1 MMKKSLHKIFL
12 MCLVL
17 VLAVG
22 CLVPAGRAAA
32 RTDDDAMMEGL
43 RGALSEIFGE
53 QVEDWEFYYE
63 SEDGHKEVY
72 EFEEWNEEDYG
83 YGDRYGSD
91 REYARQILEENLART
106 GISLNKT
113 RTVYDFYGEFDR
125 SDWVEIEERIR
136 EKERESGISIRVFV
150 AAMDMDVE
158 KYFLEECADALCDGG
173 YAEEDLAI
181 MLLNLDTYDRGVCI
195 QGYGLCEERVNDDR
209 IEYILDDIIEHF
221 SEDDYV
227 YGVKLFA
234 TEAAYYAQSTDFGK
248 YFKDNSFEG
257 KMKRM
262 PWPLVIIGPA
272 AVAFVGI
279 LLMKGSKGGKMTT
292 NGLTYIQNGESG
304 LTANVDD
311 YVRTDVSKTYSPV
324 SSGSSGGR
332 SGGGR
337 SSGGGGRSG
346 GGRSHSGGSR
356 RF

>member
-1 MMKKSLHKIFL
+1 MKKSLHKIIWV
-12 MCLVL
+12 CLAF

-22 CLVPAGRAAA
+22 CLLPANAASA
-32 RTDDDAMMEGL
+32 DTREEAL
-43 RGALSEIFGE
+43 R
-53 QVEDWEFYYE
+53 
-63 SEDGHKEVY
+63 
-72 EFEEWNEEDYG
+72 
-83 YGDRYGSD
+83 
-91 REYARQILEENLART
+91 ILENNLSRT
-106 GISLNKT
+106 GMSFDEYRRI
-113 RTVYDFYGEFDR
+113 YDFYGKFSR
-125 SDWVEIEERIR
+125 SELSEIEAWIC
-136 EKERESGISIRVFV
+136 EKEDESNISIRVFV
-150 AAMDMDVE
+150 AEMDMNME
-158 KYFLEECADALCDGG
+158 KYFLEECADALCDNG
-173 YAEEDLAI
+173 YAKEDLAI
-181 MLLNLDTYDRGVCI
+181 MLLNLDYNNRGVCI

-221 SEDDYV
+221 SDDDYV

-292 NGLTYIQNGESG
+292 NGLTYIQNGVSG
-304 LTANVDD
+304 LTANKDD
-311 YVRTDVSKTYSPV
+311 YVRTDVSKIYSPV

-337 SSGGGGRSG
+337 SSGGGGRSS

>member
-1 MMKKSLHKIFL
+1 MKKNLNKIVW
-12 MCLVL
+12 MCLIF
-17 VLAVG
+17 VLAIG
-22 CLVPAGRAAA
+22 CLLPAGTAAA
-32 RTDDDAMMEGL
+32 ETKDDALMESL
-43 RGALSEIFGE
+43 RDALSKFYEGTEGE
-53 QVEDWEFYYE
+53 FSFELNSEYGYNDSYEDDLWGDDSGERYE
-63 SEDGHKEVY
+63 SVY
-72 EFEEWNEEDYG
+72 QEAEE
-83 YGDRYGSD
+83 
-91 REYARQILEENLART
+91 ILYENLDRT
-106 GISLNKT
+106 GTELNEDQ
-113 RTVYDFYGEFDR
+113 RIYDFFGKFSRTELN
-125 SDWVEIEERIR
+125 EIESWI
-136 EKERESGISIRVFV
+136 EKKEEEGDISIRVFV
-150 AAMDMDVE
+150 AEMDMDVE

-221 SEDDYV
+221 SDKDYV

-234 TEAAYYAQSTDFGK
+234 TEAAYYAKSSNYGV

-262 PWPLVIIGPA
+262 PWPLIILGPA
-272 AVAFVGI
+272 IVAFVGI

-292 NGLTYIQNGESG
+292 NGLTYIQSGVSG
-304 LTANVDD
+304 LTANVDN

>member
-1 MMKKSLHKIFL
+1 MLPVST
-12 MCLVL
+12 
-17 VLAVG
+17 
-22 CLVPAGRAAA
+22 AAA
-32 RTDDDAMMEGL
+32 ETENDALMESLRDVLEEYYEETENDSYFELEPEDDLGDWYVSDDFFETRYDSVYEEAEAILLENLERTGEELNDDRRIYDFFGKFSRTDL
-43 RGALSEIFGE
+43 NEI
-53 QVEDWEFYYE
+53 EDW
-63 SEDGHKEVY
+63 
-72 EFEEWNEEDYG
+72 
-83 YGDRYGSD
+83 
-91 REYARQILEENLART
+91 
-106 GISLNKT
+106 
-113 RTVYDFYGEFDR
+113 
-125 SDWVEIEERIR
+125 IEE
-136 EKERESGISIRVFV
+136 KEEEGDISIRVFV
-150 AAMDMDVE
+150 TEMDMNME
-158 KYFLEECADALCDGG
+158 KYFLEECADALCDNG
-173 YAEEDLAI
+173 YAKEDLAI
-181 MLLNLDTYDRGVCI
+181 MLLNLDYNNRGVCI

-221 SEDDYV
+221 SDDDYV

-292 NGLTYIQNGESG
+292 DGLTYIQNGVSG
-304 LTANVDD
+304 LTANKDD

-332 SGGGR
+332 SSGGR
-337 SSGGGGRSG
+337 SSGGGGRSS

>member
-1 MMKKSLHKIFL
+1 MKKSLHKIIWV
-12 MCLVL
+12 CLAF

-22 CLVPAGRAAA
+22 CLLPANAASA
-32 RTDDDAMMEGL
+32 DTREEAL
-43 RGALSEIFGE
+43 RVLENNLS
-53 QVEDWEFYYE
+53 
-63 SEDGHKEVY
+63 
-72 EFEEWNEEDYG
+72 
-83 YGDRYGSD
+83 
-91 REYARQILEENLART
+91 RT
-106 GISLNKT
+106 GMSFDEYRRI
-113 RTVYDFYGEFDR
+113 YDFYGKFSR
-125 SDWVEIEERIR
+125 SELSEIEAWIC
-136 EKERESGISIRVFV
+136 EKEVESNISIRVFV
-150 AAMDMDVE
+150 AEMDADEE
-158 KYFLEECADALCDGG
+158 KYFLEECADTLCDNG
-173 YAEEDLAI
+173 YAKEDLAI
-181 MLLNLDTYDRGVCI
+181 MLLNLDDYDRGVCI
-195 QGYGLCEERVNDDR
+195 QGYGLCEQRVNDDR

-221 SEDDYV
+221 SDDDYV

-234 TEAAYYAQSTDFGK
+234 TEAAYYAQSTNFGK

-292 NGLTYIQNGESG
+292 NGLTYIQNGVSG
-304 LTANVDD
+304 LTANKDD

-337 SSGGGGRSG
+337 SSGGGGRSS

>member
-1 MMKKSLHKIFL
+1 MKKSLHKIIW

-22 CLVPAGRAAA
+22 CLLPVSTAAA
-32 RTDDDAMMEGL
+32 ETENDALMESLRDVLEEYYEESETDSYFELEPEDDLGDWYVSDDFFETRYDSVYEEAEAILLENLERTGEELNDDRRIYDFFGKFSRTDL
-43 RGALSEIFGE
+43 NEI
-53 QVEDWEFYYE
+53 EDW
-63 SEDGHKEVY
+63 
-72 EFEEWNEEDYG
+72 
-83 YGDRYGSD
+83 
-91 REYARQILEENLART
+91 
-106 GISLNKT
+106 
-113 RTVYDFYGEFDR
+113 
-125 SDWVEIEERIR
+125 IEE
-136 EKERESGISIRVFV
+136 KEEEGDISIRVFV
-150 AAMDMDVE
+150 AEMDMNME
-158 KYFLEECADALCDGG
+158 KYFLEECADALCDNG
-173 YAEEDLAI
+173 YAKEDLAI
-181 MLLNLDTYDRGVCI
+181 MLLNLDYNNRGVCI

-221 SEDDYV
+221 SDDDYV

-234 TEAAYYAQSTDFGK
+234 TEAAYYAQSTNFGK

-292 NGLTYIQNGESG
+292 DGLTYIQNGVSG
-304 LTANVDD
+304 LTANKDD

-332 SGGGR
+332 SSGGR
-337 SSGGGGRSG
+337 SSGGGGRSS

>member
-1 MMKKSLHKIFL
+1 MKKSLHKIIW
-12 MCLVL
+12 MCLAF

-22 CLVPAGRAAA
+22 CLLPAGTAAA
-32 RTDDDAMMEGL
+32 ETQEDALMEGL
-43 RGALSEIFGE
+43 RDALSKFYEGTEGE
-53 QVEDWEFYYE
+53 FSFELNSEYDYDDYYE
-63 SEDGHKEVY
+63 DDFWESDSGARYESVY
-72 EFEEWNEEDYG
+72 QEAEEILYENLDKSG
-83 YGDRYGSD
+83 MSLNSD
-91 REYARQILEENLART
+91 RRI
-106 GISLNKT
+106 
-113 RTVYDFYGEFDR
+113 YDFYGEFSR
-125 SDWVEIEERIR
+125 KELNKIEDWTR
-136 EKERESGISIRVFV
+136 EKEEEGDISIRVFV
-150 AAMDMDVE
+150 AAMDMEVE

-173 YAEEDLAI
+173 YAEGDLAI

-221 SEDDYV
+221 SDDDYV

-262 PWPLVIIGPA
+262 PWPLIIIGPA
-272 AVAFVGI
+272 IVAFAGI
-279 LLMKGSKGGKMTT
+279 LMMKGSKGGKMTA
-292 NGLTYIQNGESG
+292 NGQTYIQSGVSG
-304 LTANVDD
+304 LTANKDD

-337 SSGGGGRSG
+337 SSGGGGRSS

>member
-1 MMKKSLHKIFL
+1 MKKSLHKIIWV
-12 MCLVL
+12 CLAF

-22 CLVPAGRAAA
+22 CLLPANAASA
-32 RTDDDAMMEGL
+32 DTREEAL
-43 RGALSEIFGE
+43 R
-53 QVEDWEFYYE
+53 
-63 SEDGHKEVY
+63 
-72 EFEEWNEEDYG
+72 
-83 YGDRYGSD
+83 
-91 REYARQILEENLART
+91 ILENNLSRT
-106 GISLNKT
+106 GMSFDEYRRI
-113 RTVYDFYGEFDR
+113 YDFYGKFSR
-125 SDWVEIEERIR
+125 SELSEIEAWIC
-136 EKERESGISIRVFV
+136 EKEDESNISIRVFV
-150 AAMDMDVE
+150 AEMDADEE
-158 KYFLEECADALCDGG
+158 KYFLEECADTLCDNG
-173 YAEEDLAI
+173 YAKEDLAI
-181 MLLNLDTYDRGVCI
+181 MLLNLDDYDRGVCI

-221 SEDDYV
+221 SDDDYV

-234 TEAAYYAQSTDFGK
+234 TEAAYYAQSTNFGK

-292 NGLTYIQNGESG
+292 NGLTYIQNGVSG
-304 LTANVDD
+304 LTANKDD

-337 SSGGGGRSG
+337 SSGGGGRSS

>member
-1 MMKKSLHKIFL
+1 MKKSLHKIIWV
-12 MCLVL
+12 CLAF

-22 CLVPAGRAAA
+22 CLLPANTASADTR
-32 RTDDDAMMEGL
+32 EE
-43 RGALSEIFGE
+43 AL
-53 QVEDWEFYYE
+53 W
-63 SEDGHKEVY
+63 
-72 EFEEWNEEDYG
+72 
-83 YGDRYGSD
+83 
-91 REYARQILEENLART
+91 ILENNLSRT
-106 GISLNKT
+106 GMSFDEYRRI
-113 RTVYDFYGEFDR
+113 YDFYGKFSR
-125 SDWVEIEERIR
+125 SELSEIEAWIC
-136 EKERESGISIRVFV
+136 EKEDESNISIRVFV
-150 AAMDMDVE
+150 AEMDADEE
-158 KYFLEECADALCDGG
+158 KYFLEECADTLCDNG
-173 YAEEDLAI
+173 YAKEDLAI
-181 MLLNLDTYDRGVCI
+181 MLLNLDDYDRGVCI
-195 QGYGLCEERVNDDR
+195 QGYGLCEQRVNDDR

-221 SEDDYV
+221 SDDDYV

-234 TEAAYYAQSTDFGK
+234 TEAAYYAQSTNFGK

-292 NGLTYIQNGESG
+292 NGLTYIQNGVSG
-304 LTANVDD
+304 LTANKDD

-337 SSGGGGRSG
+337 SSGGGGRSS